1 MPVTACCVIV
11 AFRRGY
17 GKHNIVSDQ
26 SQGRLDLVM
35 QEAVRDCSTVQQR
48 VPRLHRYRVKRRSLL
63 IKNEI
68 LYFTERNGTERNAG
82 LFHGMDK
89 CDNGKIKLNI
99 RIFNTE
105 RIHIDML
112 YIAIVLINRIL
123 TRNEELDDRG
133 KVN

>member
-63 IKNEI
+63 KTKYYIS
-68 LYFTERNGTERNAG
+68 RNGTERNG
-82 LFHGMDK
+82 TQVYFTEWTSV
-89 CDNGKIKLNI
+89 I
-99 RIFNTE
+99 TE
-105 RIHIDML
+105 RL
-112 YIAIVLINRIL
+112 N
-123 TRNEELDDRG
+123 
-133 KVN
+133 